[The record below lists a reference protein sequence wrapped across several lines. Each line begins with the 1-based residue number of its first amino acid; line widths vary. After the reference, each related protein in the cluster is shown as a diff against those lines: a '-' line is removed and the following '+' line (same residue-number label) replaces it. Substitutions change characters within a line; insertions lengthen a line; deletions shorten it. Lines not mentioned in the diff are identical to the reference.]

1 MLERLGKSHS
11 LRFEPLTN
19 FASRFNSS
27 LASQRRHNLNGIY
40 DVHTNVM
47 QYPKIMQPT
56 HARWEQVLP
65 RSPASRT
72 SQTAANQMND
82 VLPDGLNGTSGH
94 SDGRE
99 PAAENTIFP
108 DIPPVFTR
116 NFMISDTYYET
127 PPASVLGYP
136 GPDEE
141 VLDVGPGELTRVP
154 ERLLTELPED
164 CRRAFVEAK
173 AVEKAWKERWGTDT
187 DDGARAQLRITY
199 NT

>member
-1 MLERLGKSHS
+1 
-11 LRFEPLTN
+11 
-19 FASRFNSS
+19 
-27 LASQRRHNLNGIY
+27 
-40 DVHTNVM
+40 M

-65 RSPASRT
+65 ISPTSRP
-72 SQTAANQMND
+72 SPTAADPING
-82 VLPDGLNGTSGH
+82 VLPDGLHGTIRH

-99 PAAENTIFP
+99 PAANTIFP

-141 VLDVGPGELTRVP
+141 ILDVGPGELTRVP
-154 ERLLTELPED
+154 EHLLAELPEG
-164 CRRAFVEAK
+164 CRQAFIEAR
-173 AVEKAWKERWGTDT
+173 AVEKAWKERWGTDQE
-187 DDGARAQLRITY
+187 DGARAKLRITY